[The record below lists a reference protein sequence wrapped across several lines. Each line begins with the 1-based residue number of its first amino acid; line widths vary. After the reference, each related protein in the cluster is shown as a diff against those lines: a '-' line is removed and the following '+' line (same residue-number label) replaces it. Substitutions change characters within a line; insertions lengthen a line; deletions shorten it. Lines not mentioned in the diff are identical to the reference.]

1 MAPTTG
7 DTCHDS
13 PVHTPEFA
21 VHHPVPEDMRL
32 TKILTTG
39 ATDDT
44 AIRMISKAGKVIAT
58 RIVPF
63 LTAMVLAR
71 YLGAAVFG
79 VYSYA
84 LSWVGILSTLSVFG
98 LDRLVVRE
106 VAIHMISASWSENR
120 SLLRWASSFS
130 VGLAT
135 AIAAG
140 AVLLCS
146 VLGTPAGTSQSV
158 CIAAAAIVPV
168 LALSTVQQAV
178 LRGLHRIGQSQL
190 PLNIARPIGT
200 LLLCMVLARATGN
213 RPTATEA
220 LLAMTAATT
229 LAVGV
234 GSRLINSA
242 LPKTSQS
249 APPRGRAWLRSCAT
263 LFLLSSLTSLGGAE
277 ILILGIYE
285 RPEEV
290 GAYSAALQCAAL
302 VSFGLN
308 VLVGLLSPRFAALY
322 ATRNHEP
329 LRKLVLRGQ
338 VLAVIAGIPTAVVL
352 VTCGDSLL
360 RYLYGPEFARAH
372 TALTLLVAGQVVNIL
387 AGPVSA
393 LLTMTGHERAALPGL
408 AAAAAANIVGGL
420 WLIPR
425 WGISGAAIANTAAVV
440 TWNIVLT
447 CLVRTRLGL
456 TWPYFARARAVA
468 NRPER
473 QLPARW
479 ERSDSHSE
487 RP

>member
-1 MAPTTG
+1 M
-7 DTCHDS
+7 
-13 PVHTPEFA
+13 
-21 VHHPVPEDMRL
+21 HHPVHDPMWL
-32 TKILTTG
+32 AKIPSTG
-39 ATDDT
+39 AADDT
-44 AIRMISKAGKVIAT
+44 ATRMIIKAGKIIAT

-63 LTAMVLAR
+63 LSAMVLAR

-84 LSWVGILSTLSVFG
+84 LSWVGILSTLAVFG

-106 VAIHMISASWSENR
+106 VSIHMTSASWSENR
-120 SLLRWASSFS
+120 SLLRWASRFTL
-130 VGLAT
+130 GLAT

-140 AVLLCS
+140 ALLLRS
-146 VLGTPAGTSQSV
+146 VLGTPAGASQSV
-158 CIAAAAIVPV
+158 FIAAVAVIPV

-190 PLNIARPIGT
+190 PLNIVRPTGT
-200 LLLCMVLARATGN
+200 LLLCTALAHAAGN

-220 LLAMTAATT
+220 LLAMTMATI
-229 LAVGV
+229 LAVAV
-234 GSRLINSA
+234 GSRLITSA
-242 LPKTSQS
+242 LPKISQPTR

-263 LFLLSSLTSLGGAE
+263 LFLVSSLASLSGAE

-285 RPEEV
+285 RPERI
-290 GAYSAALQCAAL
+290 GAYSAALQCAAI

-338 VLAVIAGIPTAVVL
+338 VLTLSAGIPTAVVL
-352 VTCGDSLL
+352 VTWSDSLL
-360 RYLYGPEFARAH
+360 RYLYGPVFARAD

-408 AAAAAANIVGGL
+408 AAAAAANIAGAL

-425 WGISGAAIANTAAVV
+425 WGINGAAIANTAAVV

-447 CLVRTRLGL
+447 CLVRKRLGL
-456 TWPYFARARAVA
+456 TWPYLAGARAVA
-468 NRPER
+468 NQPRR
-473 QLPARW
+473 QLPARS
-479 ERSDSHSE
+479 ERSVSHNE
-487 RP
+487 GP

>member
-1 MAPTTG
+1 MVIRILKFNPCKHPAI
-7 DTCHDS
+7 
-13 PVHTPEFA
+13 A
-21 VHHPVPEDMRL
+21 VHHPVREDMRL
-32 TKILTTG
+32 AKILTTG
-39 ATDDT
+39 TTDDT
-44 AIRMISKAGKVIAT
+44 ATRMIIKAGKAIAT

-84 LSWVGILSTLSVFG
+84 LSWVGILTTLGVFG

-106 VAIHMISASWSENR
+106 VATHMMSASWSENR
-120 SLLRWASSFS
+120 SLLRWASRFA

-135 AIAAG
+135 AIAAV
-140 AVLLCS
+140 AVLLRS
-146 VLGTPAGTSQSV
+146 VLGAPAGTSQSV
-158 CIAAAAIVPV
+158 CLAAAAIVPV
-168 LALSTVQQAV
+168 LALSTVQQAA

-190 PLNIARPIGT
+190 PLNIVRPIGT
-200 LLLCMVLARATGN
+200 LLLCVVLARAAGN

-220 LLAMTAATT
+220 LLAMTVATT

-234 GSRLINSA
+234 GSRLITSA
-242 LPKTSQS
+242 CPKTSLPARGPSQ
-249 APPRGRAWLRSCAT
+249 GRAWLRSCAT
-263 LFLLSSLTSLGGAE
+263 LFLVSSLASLSGAE

-285 RPEEV
+285 RPEVV
-290 GAYSAALQCAAL
+290 GAYSAALQCAAT

-322 ATRNHEP
+322 ATSNHEP
-329 LRKLVLRGQ
+329 LRKLLLRGQ
-338 VLAVIAGIPTAVVL
+338 VLAMIAGVPIAVVL
-352 VTCGDSLL
+352 VTRSDSLL
-360 RYLYGPEFARAH
+360 RYLYGPEFAQAH

-393 LLTMTGHERAALPGL
+393 LLTMTGHERVALPGL
-408 AAAAAANIVGGL
+408 AAAAAANIVGGF
-420 WLIPR
+420 WLVPR
-425 WGISGAAIANTAAVV
+425 WGINGAAIANTAAVV

-447 CLVRTRLGL
+447 CLVRARLGL
-456 TWPYFARARAVA
+456 TWPYLARARAVA

-479 ERSDSHSE
+479 ERSDPHSE

>member
-1 MAPTTG
+1 MILRY
-7 DTCHDS
+7 
-13 PVHTPEFA
+13 TPGLA
-21 VHHPVPEDMRL
+21 VHHPIPEDMQSA
-32 TKILTTG
+32 TILTTG

-44 AIRMISKAGKVIAT
+44 ATRMIIKAGTVIAT

-63 LTAMVLAR
+63 LTTMVLAR

-84 LSWVGILSTLSVFG
+84 LSWVGILSTLGVFG

-106 VAIHMISASWSENR
+106 VAIHMMSASWSENR
-120 SLLRWASSFS
+120 SLLRWAGRLS

-140 AVLLCS
+140 AVLLSS
-146 VLGTPAGTSQSV
+146 VLGTPATTSQSV
-158 CIAAAAIVPV
+158 CIAAAAIVPL

-190 PLNIARPIGT
+190 PLNIVRPIGT
-200 LLLCMVLARATGN
+200 LLLCLVLARAAGN

-220 LLAMTAATT
+220 LLATTVATT
-229 LAVGV
+229 LALGV
-234 GSRLINSA
+234 GSRLITSA
-242 LPKTSQS
+242 LPKTSQPAR
-249 APPRGRAWLRSCAT
+249 APPRGREWLRSCAT
-263 LFLLSSLTSLGGAE
+263 LFLLSSLASLSGAE
-277 ILILGIYE
+277 ILILGFYE
-285 RPEEV
+285 RPEKI
-290 GAYSAALQCAAL
+290 GAYSAALQCAAI

-308 VLVGLLSPRFAALY
+308 VLIGLLSPRFAALY
-322 ATRNHEP
+322 ATNNHEL

-338 VLAVIAGIPTAVVL
+338 VLAMIAGIPTAVVL
-352 VTCGDSLL
+352 VTCSDSLL
-360 RYLYGPEFARAH
+360 RYLYGPEFTQAH
-372 TALTLLVAGQVVNIL
+372 TALTLLVAGQVVNVL

-393 LLTMTGHERAALPGL
+393 LLSMTGRERAALPGL
-408 AAAAAANIVGGL
+408 AAAAAANIAGGL
-420 WLIPR
+420 WLVPR
-425 WGISGAAIANTAAVV
+425 WGINGAAIANMAAVM

-456 TWPYFARARAVA
+456 TWPYLARARPVA

-473 QLPARW
+473 QLPARS
-479 ERSDSHSE
+479 ERSDSHTE